1 MRKLKT
7 AFVGAMFAAVTLA
20 PASGSAM
27 PRQRSGRDVKVLGH
41 RNPKGGLGL
50 QMVSVLV
57 ASCLCLPGALPLLP
71 PLPGDGVGPMGVG
84 GAGGGNP
91 PTESGLVLS
100 VSLALPRRFL
110 QPHQRGTSHTNQS
123 RFA

>member
-20 PASGSAM
+20 PVGLGHA
-27 PRQRSGRDVKVLGH
+27 RQRSGRDVKVLGH

-57 ASCLCLPGALPLLP
+57 ASCLCLPGALPLRP
-71 PLPGDGVGPMGVG
+71 PLLGM
-84 GAGGGNP
+84 ASALW
-91 PTESGLVLS
+91 ELAALV
-100 VSLALPRRFL
+100 VVIPPRR
-110 QPHQRGTSHTNQS
+110 
-123 RFA
+123 AA